1 MLYTHYL
8 VSKSVLYTRW
18 CVLPREPTRSNP
30 LRSQVLGLRAQP
42 RGRGH
47 QGHGQDFFIHH
58 KPAKISQNLDFFI
71 PKQKTKIQ
79 ENRKTSI
86 FSSPQNDEN
95 PGKSRNLR
103 FFCPPASKRLR
114 RSKQLKIKE
123 NREKPDFFVPTLPKR
138 AGVHERARPL
148 EPPEGGEAAERASW
162 TPLGGRNP
170 PAGGRQASRRAR
182 QQREFR

>member
-1 MLYTHYL
+1 MP
-8 VSKSVLYTRW
+8 SKIDASRFSG
-18 CVLPREPTRSNP
+18 PEQF
-30 LRSQVLGLRAQP
+30 SQNFCWRAVDFARQKTVQNLGKSQNL
-42 RGRGH
+42 
-47 QGHGQDFFIHH
+47 DFFIHH

-123 NREKPDFFVPTLPKR
+123 NREKPDFFVPALPKR
-138 AGVHERARPL
+138 AGVHERA
-148 EPPEGGEAAERASW
+148 EW
-162 TPLGGRNP
+162 TPLGGQK
-170 PAGGRQASRRAR
+170 PAGRRPAGPLGEPAKTSNFAKSR
-182 QQREFR
+182 